1 MVNLEN
7 ANVAIRFLY
16 LISLIGLAVFLSLFF
31 WYSNRRP
38 EELSRRNGILIGLV
52 ICFFAFCITIAWKVT
67 GENSATPSM
76 VVKARTILWGLLDV
90 LAGVLYFRIT
100 RLYEEEPQQ
109 KKLGSTQRLGF
120 AMMLLSVDLALKNL

>member
-1 MVNLEN
+1 MEN
-7 ANVAIRFLY
+7 ANVVIRFLS

-120 AMMLLSVDLALKNL
+120 AMMLLSVALALTNL

>member
-31 WYSNRRP
+31 WYSNRRL

-52 ICFFAFCITIAWKVT
+52 ICFFAFYITIVW
-67 GENSATPSM
+67 M
-76 VVKARTILWGLLDV
+76 LLDV

-120 AMMLLSVDLALKNL
+120 AMMLLSVALALTNL

>member
-1 MVNLEN
+1 MV
-7 ANVAIRFLY
+7 RFLY
-16 LISLIGLAVFLSLFF
+16 IISLIGLVVFLSLFF

-38 EELSRRNGILIGLV
+38 EELRKRNRILTGL
-52 ICFFAFCITIAWKVT
+52 ILCFFAFCITIAWKVT

-100 RLYEEEPQQ
+100 RLYEIEEPARQ
-109 KKLGSTQRLGF
+109 KKLGRGTQRLGF
-120 AMMLLSVDLALKNL
+120 AMMLLSVALALTNL

>member
-76 VVKARTILWGLLDV
+76 VVKARTILWGFLDV

-120 AMMLLSVDLALKNL
+120 AMMLLSVALALTNL

>member
-1 MVNLEN
+1 MV
-7 ANVAIRFLY
+7 RFLY
-16 LISLIGLAVFLSLFF
+16 LISLIGLVVFLSLFF

-38 EELSRRNGILIGLV
+38 EELRKRNGILIGL
-52 ICFFAFCITIAWKVT
+52 ILCFFAFCITIAWKVT

-100 RLYEEEPQQ
+100 RLYEIEEPARQ
-109 KKLGSTQRLGF
+109 
-120 AMMLLSVDLALKNL
+120 KNLAEVRRD

>member
-38 EELSRRNGILIGLV
+38 EELSRSNWILIGL
-52 ICFFAFCITIAWKVT
+52 ILCFFAFCITIVWKA
-67 GENSATPSM
+67 GENSATTSI
-76 VVKARTILWGLLDV
+76 VVIRARTILWMLLDV

-100 RLYEEEPQQ
+100 RLYEEEPRQ
-109 KKLGSTQRLGF
+109 KKLGTQRLGF
-120 AMMLLSVDLALKNL
+120 AMMLLSVALALTNL

>member
-52 ICFFAFCITIAWKVT
+52 ICFFAFCITIVWKVT
-67 GENSATPSM
+67 GENSATTSM
-76 VVKARTILWGLLDV
+76 MLLDV

-120 AMMLLSVDLALKNL
+120 AMMLLSIALALTNL

>member
-1 MVNLEN
+1 MV
-7 ANVAIRFLY
+7 RFLY
-16 LISLIGLAVFLSLFF
+16 LISLIGLVVFLSLFF

-38 EELSRRNGILIGLV
+38 EELRKRNGILIGL
-52 ICFFAFCITIAWKVT
+52 ILCFFAFCITIAWKVT

-100 RLYEEEPQQ
+100 RLYEIEEPARQ
-109 KKLGSTQRLGF
+109 KKLGRCTQRLGF
-120 AMMLLSVDLALKNL
+120 AMMLLSVALALTGI